1 MAPNYKQE
9 IIQSISNKNI
19 LKFTDLLI
27 QNNTN
32 RNMTNLTARNN
43 TEYYKQKCI
52 EMYRI
57 IRTIKF

>member
-9 IIQSISNKNI
+9 IILSISNKNI

-43 TEYYKQKCI
+43 TEYYKQKRI
-52 EMYRI
+52 EM
-57 IRTIKF
+57 